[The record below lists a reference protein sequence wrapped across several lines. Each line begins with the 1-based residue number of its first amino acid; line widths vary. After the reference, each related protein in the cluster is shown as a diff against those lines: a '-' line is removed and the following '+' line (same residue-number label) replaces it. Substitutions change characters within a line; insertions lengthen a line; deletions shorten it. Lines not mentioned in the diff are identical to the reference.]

1 VDTVT
6 TYCISISGLLAFTA
20 GVGWLRSRL
29 IDDIER
35 GMPRSVSDEAA
46 DWLRL
51 TSR

>member
-20 GVGWLRSRL
+20 GVGWLRTRL

-35 GMPRSVSDEAA
+35 NMHRSVADEAA

-51 TSR
+51 ISR